1 MYNTDMENVPSFA
14 WHEPK
19 RQSNLV
25 QHGID
30 FEDAKEIWQGEVF
43 EIPSEQDEHGEQRHI
58 AYGVLEGRIIAVV
71 FTWRGAVRRL
81 ISARRA
87 RTYERRRY
95 QNFFG
100 QGR

>member
-1 MYNTDMENVPSFA
+1 MYNMDMESTPLFE

-30 FEDAKEIWQGEVF
+30 FADAKEIWQGEVL
-43 EIPSEQDEHGEQRHI
+43 EVPSEQDEHGEQRYM

-71 FTWRGAVRRL
+71 FTWRGTVRRL

-87 RTYERRRY
+87 RTYERRHY
-95 QNFFG
+95 QNLFG

>member
-1 MYNTDMENVPSFA
+1 MYSKEYMEFE
-14 WHEPK
+14 WHEHK
-19 RQSNLV
+19 CLSNLA

-30 FEDAKEIWQGEVF
+30 FQDAKEIWQDDVVEM
-43 EIPSEQDEHGEQRHI
+43 PSTQAQHGEPRYL

-71 FTWRGAVRRL
+71 FTWRGNVRRL

-87 RTYERRRY
+87 RTYERQYY

-100 QGR
+100 KGR